1 MKVIYLVILLFTS
14 IYSKEFT
21 FMNDLEHVVVDAK
34 QKSDFQLEAILSLE
48 IKSHLAQITDLVVT
62 KDKAKFI
69 TVSRDKT
76 IRVWNTKTGDLIR
89 RIDPY
94 IEENGVGEISS
105 VVIDD
110 KNNYLYV
117 AGKLGSFDEKYK
129 SYDSDQANTISAFD
143 IETGKYIKSLHI
155 PRMKGES
162 FSPITELELCKET
175 GTLYA
180 ATAKEIYVW
189 DLNKETLLTTIQTN
203 TFIRLKMIS
212 YIDDNKKYLLLIT
225 EKNIGILDIS
235 NKKVIKS
242 FKGQK
247 VILNIARNNK
257 HIVVARVDNVIDV
270 FDLELNH
277 IDSILLDSMPG
288 KLAFSS
294 NGRWLAVGSGDRRGI
309 VQVLDSSNGYV
320 KVKENTKMQLLV
332 NVRFLDDQTLIL
344 FGGLNHD
351 IVIWDHLSDQE
362 RVTISGKSANIVTT
376 KLEGTKIKYITAPPN
391 PGRNAFNNMPLN
403 TFDLKKRKFEVSAP
417 DITSLSEMIPTK
429 YKEYKLGVIREQ
441 YGMRKFYVVNVN
453 KNNSMVELKSI
464 SKSMYMF
471 GGFVKDKIV
480 LANHHG
486 GIDVFNLDGEQIYE
500 LIGHTDRILS
510 LSLYKDTLLL
520 STSSDQ
526 TIRFWNLDNITSTQK
541 LIISKIK
548 DDSPADLAG
557 LKTGDIIDKFNGNN
571 VSFSLDTLGDFK
583 KNSQHTLSFTRDDK
597 MYTVNI
603 SDSNGSFGFAFQ
615 NNYYKKSYANLFI
628 SNDEDWIIWT
638 NEGFFDASKNGAQY
652 IGYHINQGPYK
663 EAEYVTVENLYNT
676 FYRPDLI
683 RKTLNGE
690 SLEQYAKNI
699 NIEKLL
705 KDGLAPEVHIL
716 SKTINTTN
724 PDLDLKVQVCPKGNG
739 GYDNLALSINDVPV
753 QVINTSRALKIK
765 KKSQRDDCFIYDQ
778 TISLGTGKNKIG
790 FKATNKTGNIESKV
804 DYLEV
809 TFNNTNFRKNVSNK
823 LQQAGDETFNDLHI
837 LAIAVNKYKDK
848 ELQLNYSINDATQML
863 NTIKDVAKPL
873 FKNVHTY
880 ELFDTKVTKEN
891 IKQAFKDIKSKR
903 DDVFL
908 LYIAG
913 HGITDQYNGNY
924 YYIPYDFINKD
935 DDKAVQNQGVG
946 QKDFMLGLSNV
957 IALKSLVLLDTCN
970 SGSFVEADMQKTTTN
985 RLAKATGR
993 ATISASSKSQ
1003 VALEGFNDH
1012 GVFTYTLL
1020 EALRGKGYKKDGK
1033 ITTNELSD
1041 YVEEILPDRTYKKW
1055 GYRQLPQKSMYGID
1069 FSLGVKQ

>member
-21 FMNDLEHVVVDAK
+21 FMNDLEYVVIDAK
-34 QKSDFQLEAILSLE
+34 QKNDFQLEAILSLE
-48 IKSHLAQITDLVVT
+48 IKSHLAQITDLAVT

-76 IRVWNTKTGDLIR
+76 IRIWNTKTGDLIR

-117 AGKLGSFDEKYK
+117 AGKLGSFDVKYK

-143 IETGKYIKSLHI
+143 IETGKFIKSLHI
-155 PRMKGES
+155 PRRKGVS

-180 ATAKEIYVW
+180 ATARDIFVW
-189 DLNKETLLTTIQTN
+189 DLNNETLLTTIQTN

-212 YIDDNKKYLLLIT
+212 YIDDTKKYLLLIT
-225 EKNIGILDIS
+225 EKNIEILDIS

-257 HIVVARVDNVIDV
+257 HIVVGRADNVIDV
-270 FDLELNH
+270 FDLDLNH

-288 KLAFSS
+288 ELAFSS
-294 NGRWLAVGSGDRRGI
+294 NGRWLAVGSGDYRGI
-309 VQVLDSSNGYV
+309 VQVLDSTNGYV
-320 KVKENTKMQLLV
+320 KVKENTKMQQLV
-332 NVRFLDDQTLIL
+332 NVKFLDDQTLIL
-344 FGGLNHD
+344 FGGSNHD

-362 RVTISGKSANIVTT
+362 RVNISGKSANIVTT

-391 PGRNAFNNMPLN
+391 PTKDAFNNMPLN
-403 TFDLKKRKFEVSAP
+403 TFDLEKRKFEISAP
-417 DITSLSEMIPTK
+417 DIASLSEMIPTK
-429 YKEYKLGVIREQ
+429 YNEYKLGVIREKH
-441 YGMRKFYVVNVN
+441 GMRKFYVVNVN

-480 LANHHG
+480 LANLHG
-486 GIDVFNLDGEQIYE
+486 GIDVFNLDGKQLYE

-510 LSLYKDTLLL
+510 LSLYKDRLLL
-520 STSSDQ
+520 STSADQ
-526 TIRFWNLDNITSTQK
+526 TIRFWNLDDITSSQK

-548 DDSPADLAG
+548 DNSPADLAG

-583 KNSQHTLSFTRDDK
+583 KNSQHTLSFTRDGK

-615 NNYYKKSYANLFI
+615 NNFYKKSYANLFI

-663 EAEYVTVENLYNT
+663 EAEYVTVDALYST

-683 RKTLNGE
+683 QKSLAGE
-690 SLEQYAKNI
+690 SLEKYAKNI
-699 NIEKLL
+699 NIQKLL
-705 KDGLAPEVHIL
+705 EDGLAPEVHIL
-716 SKTINTTN
+716 TDATNT
-724 PDLDLKVQVCPKGNG
+724 DKQDMDLKVQVCPKLKG
-739 GYDNLALSINDVPV
+739 GYDNLTLLINDMPV
-753 QVINTSRALKIK
+753 SVIDTSRALKLK

-778 TISLGTGKNKIG
+778 TISLAGGKNTIG
-790 FKATNKTGNIESKV
+790 FRATNKAGNIESKP

-809 TFNNTNFRKNVSNK
+809 TFDDTNLKKK
-823 LQQAGDETFNDLHI
+823 LRTKLSKISGSQNINDLHI
-837 LAIAVNKYKDK
+837 LAIAVNEYKDK
-848 ELQLNYSINDATQML
+848 DLTLKYSINDATEML
-863 NTIKDVAKPL
+863 KTIQDVAKPL
-873 FKNVHTY
+873 FNKVHTY
-880 ELFDTKVTKEN
+880 KLFDKEVTKEN
-891 IKQAFKDIKSKR
+891 IKQAFKDIKSTR
-903 DDVFL
+903 EDVFL

-913 HGITDQYNGNY
+913 HGITDEYNGNY

-935 DDKAVQNQGVG
+935 DEKAVQTQGVG
-946 QKDFMLGLSNV
+946 QKDLMLGLSKV
-957 IALKSLVLLDTCN
+957 TALKSLVLLDTCN
-970 SGSFVEADMQKTTTN
+970 SGSFVEANMQKTTTN
-985 RLAKATGR
+985 RLARATGR
-993 ATISASSKSQ
+993 ATISASSSSQ
-1003 VALEGFNDH
+1003 VAYEGYKGH
-1012 GVFTYTLL
+1012 GVFTYTLI
-1020 EALRGKGYKKDGK
+1020 EALKGKGYKNDSK
-1033 ITTNELSD
+1033 ITINELNE
-1041 YVEEILPDRTYKKW
+1041 YVEDTLPNRTDKKW
-1055 GYRQLPQKSMYGID
+1055 GYRQMPQSSMYGVD
-1069 FSLGVKQ
+1069 FNIGVK